1 MVSRVRKRAD
11 LSPVTPD
18 QSSHI
23 NYRYLTTP
31 EKVERIRSL
40 KRGNRALSSRI
51 KRLQAKVEAEVQYHG
66 VTLDTNTSSDLL
78 KIVSEEDC
86 SIPSKYG
93 KNSFQHIFW
102 KTQKDYLAREGHQK
116 KGIRW
121 HPLMIKWC
129 LYLRHQSS
137 KSYETLRESGIALP
151 SQRTLRD
158 YSNAVKAG
166 SGFSVEVD
174 KQLISAAKLST
185 SPNYHRLIVLLI
197 DEMHVRE
204 DLVYNKHSGRLSGF
218 VDLGEV
224 NNHFT
229 R

>member
-1 MVSRVRKRAD
+1 MVSVLA
-11 LSPVTPD
+11 SPV
-18 QSSHI
+18 H
-23 NYRYLTTP
+23 
-31 EKVERIRSL
+31 
-40 KRGNRALSSRI
+40 
-51 KRLQAKVEAEVQYHG
+51 
-66 VTLDTNTSSDLL
+66 
-78 KIVSEEDC
+78 
-86 SIPSKYG
+86 
-93 KNSFQHIFW
+93 
-102 KTQKDYLAREGHQK
+102 
-116 KGIRW
+116 
-121 HPLMIKWC
+121 
-129 LYLRHQSS
+129 

-204 DLVYNKHSGRLSGF
+204 DLVYDKHSGRLSGF

-224 NNHFT
+224 NNHLT
-229 R
+229 RFEQSLDNDDCDDMPSTLLPLAKSMVAFMVRGLLQDYNLCMLHFLA